1 MSGAIRLTGLALLA
15 ARLGFSAAFGLM
27 GLYLLS
33 VERWL
38 FARRLAFVRRGVV
51 VDGRIVGFK
60 TKTST
65 STNLGG
71 PLFAPVVEFITH
83 DGQPVRVASST
94 YNRPNPYSIGQTVRV
109 RYVPGDA
116 RSAELDAEARGWW
129 VIVVVGVLLLTA
141 LVVASLPWLLGP
153 PTS

>member
-1 MSGAIRLTGLALLA
+1 
-15 ARLGFSAAFGLM
+15 
-27 GLYLLS
+27 
-33 VERWL
+33 
-38 FARRLAFVRRGVV
+38 VRRGVV